1 LGEAALFSWDDLVR
15 RAKEMAQQPF
25 VARPP
30 VAPRT
35 VAEIEYKL
43 HQQISQPVGQGLYA
57 LGPGECPVTFFHL
70 GRLFPKP
77 VRIHALVDGVA
88 REVLYSKDVFHYPAG
103 HPAEQM
109 PEGAGFAGFRIHDP
123 WDPAHQREPGDWLA
137 FLGASYFRTR
147 GDLHQYGISA
157 RGIAINA
164 ANPEPPFTEE
174 FPSFRAFWIEPV
186 RNGRGRIFAFLDG
199 PSITGAYR
207 FEITRE
213 PTITMDV
220 TCALNLRRDVVR
232 FGIAP
237 LTSMFFYGKIN
248 RFIGGDWRPAVHDSE
263 GLAIWNG
270 RGEQMWRPL
279 NNPPR
284 VTVST
289 FEDENPK
296 GFGLLQRERAFDAFQ
311 DGGRNFE
318 RRPHLWVQPLGPW
331 GRGSV
336 QLLEMPTRSEF
347 EDNIGAFWV
356 PNEPARSGMSHEFR
370 YRLHWSAG
378 EHFPPGLA
386 RCIGTRMANPWNTDV
401 PGYTQ
406 ARHVVLDFEGDA
418 LSQLDVKTC
427 RMDVT
432 FGTGGGLIEHSLEP
446 HPSGMPTR
454 WRTLLTVGTRGSEP
468 VKARLVLRSGDRSV
482 SETWLAQLYPLV

>member
-88 REVLYSKDVFHYPAG
+88 REVLYSKDVFHYPSG

-157 RGIAINA
+157 RGIAINT

-186 RNGRGRIFAFLDG
+186 RAGRGQIYAFLDG

-270 RGEQMWRPL
+270 RGEQIWRPL

-284 VTVST
+284 VIVSPPLRT
-289 FEDENPK
+289 RTQRALAFSSGNGPSMRSRMAARVSSDARTYGCNPST
-296 GFGLLQRERAFDAFQ
+296 
-311 DGGRNFE
+311 
-318 RRPHLWVQPLGPW
+318 
-331 GRGSV
+331 RGAVVPCSFLKCRHAPSLRTISV
-336 QLLEMPTRSEF
+336 
-347 EDNIGAFWV
+347 
-356 PNEPARSGMSHEFR
+356 RSGCLTNR
-370 YRLHWSAG
+370 
-378 EHFPPGLA
+378 PGA
-386 RCIGTRMANPWNTDV
+386 
-401 PGYTQ
+401 
-406 ARHVVLDFEGDA
+406 E
-418 LSQLDVKTC
+418 
-427 RMDVT
+427 
-432 FGTGGGLIEHSLEP
+432 
-446 HPSGMPTR
+446 
-454 WRTLLTVGTRGSEP
+454 
-468 VKARLVLRSGDRSV
+468 
-482 SETWLAQLYPLV
+482 